1 MAKKIKT
8 VGIVLAGGRGSR
20 LYPST
25 KSISKQLLPIYDK
38 PLIYY
43 PLSIL
48 MLADIREILI
58 ICDKSQLNF
67 YKDLCGDGSKLG
79 IEITYRIQ
87 ENPKG
92 IVDAFSI
99 GEEFIGENNVCL
111 VLGDNILWGQGLSG
125 MLLSCKKNL
134 NGAKVFGYQV
144 DNPEEFGVLNI
155 NRKGIAIDID
165 EKPTKPKSNFAVPG
179 IYFYD
184 NSVLQM
190 SKKVKP
196 SARGELEITD
206 LNKLY
211 IRAKKLE
218 FLSLGRGFAW
228 LDTGSPELMLEASN
242 FVRTIE
248 KRQGTKIACL
258 EEIAFKK
265 GWVSKKSLVKY
276 ISNMPNSDYVNYLK
290 KIILR

>member
-1 MAKKIKT
+1 MAKKINT
-8 VGIVLAGGRGSR
+8 VGIVLAGGKGSR

-48 MLADIREILI
+48 MLADIKKILI
-58 ICDKSQLNF
+58 ICDESQLNF
-67 YKDLCGDGSKLG
+67 YKDLCGDGSKFG
-79 IEITYRIQ
+79 VEITYSIQ
-87 ENPKG
+87 DNPKG
-92 IVDAFSI
+92 IVDAFSV
-99 GEEFIGENNVCL
+99 GEEFIGKNNVCL
-111 VLGDNILWGQGLSG
+111 VLGDNILWGQGLTG
-125 MLLSCKKNL
+125 LLLNSKKNL
-134 NGAKVFGYQV
+134 NGARVFGYQV

-155 NRKGIAIDID
+155 NRKGVAIDID
-165 EKPTKPKSNFAVPG
+165 EKPAKPKSNFAVPG

-184 NSVLQM
+184 NSVLKM

-196 SARGELEITD
+196 SPRGELEISD

-218 FLSLGRGFAW
+218 FTSLGRGFAW

-258 EEIAFKK
+258 EEIALKK
-265 GWVSKKSLVKY
+265 GWITQKSLINT
-276 ISNMPNSDYVNYLK
+276 ISKMPNSDYVRYLK
-290 KIILR
+290 KIVSK

>member
-1 MAKKIKT
+1 
-8 VGIVLAGGRGSR
+8 
-20 LYPST
+20 
-25 KSISKQLLPIYDK
+25 
-38 PLIYY
+38 
-43 PLSIL
+43 

-79 IEITYRIQ
+79 IQITYRIQ

-111 VLGDNILWGQGLSG
+111 VLGDNILWGQGLTS
-125 MLLSCKKNL
+125 MLLKCKKNL

-155 NRKGIAIDID
+155 NRKGVAIDIE
-165 EKPTKPKSNFAVPG
+165 EKPIKPKSNFAVPG

-211 IRAKKLE
+211 IKAKKLE
-218 FLSLGRGFAW
+218 FISLGRGFAW

-258 EEIAFKK
+258 EEIALKK
-265 GWVSKKSLVKY
+265 GWVPKKSMLKY
-276 ISNMPNSDYVNYLK
+276 ISNMPNSDYLYYLK
-290 KIILR
+290 KIITR